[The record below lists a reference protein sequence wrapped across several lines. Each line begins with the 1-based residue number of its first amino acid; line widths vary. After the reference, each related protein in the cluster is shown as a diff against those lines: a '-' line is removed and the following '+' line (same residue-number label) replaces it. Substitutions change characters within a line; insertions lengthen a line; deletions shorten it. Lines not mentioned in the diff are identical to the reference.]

1 MWFAMLVCNVV
12 IPWAI
17 LWNTKWRSTPW
28 LVGFVG
34 IAINVGMWF
43 ERYIIVPISV
53 TINRMPFT
61 WRLYKPGIEVPMG
74 IGTVALFILLY
85 MVASKLIPLI
95 PVWEVEEG
103 QMAHELKKFGRETVV
118 AVSELE

>member
-1 MWFAMLVCNVV
+1 LQQFLARDTLPRDHFRRLFARMYD
-12 IPWAI
+12 
-17 LWNTKWRSTPW
+17 TRSDLPA
-28 LVGFVG
+28 LDRL
-34 IAINVGMWF
+34 GMWF

-61 WRLYKPGIEVPMG
+61 WRMYKPGIEVPMG
-74 IGTVALFILLY
+74 IGTLAFFILLY
-85 MVASKLIPLI
+85 MAASKLIPLI
-95 PVWEVEEG
+95 PVWEVQEG